1 MRNSN
6 LYYIYTD
13 HLNTPRAIT
22 DTANNMQWVWE
33 NKEAFGNN
41 APNEIISGFKFN
53 LRFPGQYFDNETN
66 LNYNIH
72 RDYNPVW
79 GRYTTSDP
87 LGLAAGINTYG
98 YVGGNSLGLSDDS
111 GLLPELPMGL
121 VYFSAGFGDSAS
133 FGLTSVLRDNVSF
146 LGGVDKMS
154 NYYIAGEVT
163 DICSGI
169 FSFGLSNALKASIR
183 NLSKSQRKEI
193 AKEARRTPAYN
204 KIKAPGIT
212 PHHINPLFGH
222 IGNKPA
228 FFPTGALPLS
238 INSSSYNLKGLSHMD
253 HVQTHR
259 KLFQLEQGY
268 SSYQSTIILRA
279 QNDYLRK

>member
-41 APNEIISGFKFN
+41 APTEIVSGFKFN

-98 YVGGNSLGLSDDS
+98 YVGGNSLGLSDKL
-111 GLLPELPMGL
+111 GLFTKIIVTGGSYDVVEGGSFGH
-121 VYFSAGFGDSAS
+121 VAIQINNSIFGFSASKMFESKKLGLKDSFFRTGIISNHSLDEFSNEFNNSIADEFVLNIS
-133 FGLTSVLRDNVSF
+133 NNQEQELLKYFKILQLHTPIYNLTGKSI
-146 LGGVDKMS
+146 LGGENCASV
-154 NYYIAGEVT
+154 V
-163 DICSGI
+163 
-169 FSFGLSNALKASIR
+169 SNAIKEILPNI
-183 NLSKSQRKEI
+183 NLSGFSPSTLRNDLLRLYINKNSLIKEYTTNTIKQR
-193 AKEARRTPAYN
+193 
-204 KIKAPGIT
+204 
-212 PHHINPLFGH
+212 
-222 IGNKPA
+222 
-228 FFPTGALPLS
+228 
-238 INSSSYNLKGLSHMD
+238 
-253 HVQTHR
+253 
-259 KLFQLEQGY
+259 
-268 SSYQSTIILRA
+268 
-279 QNDYLRK
+279 